1 MKDHIGLI
9 LKGTEEDDNPY
20 EKKNISII
28 RDLDFPNIG
37 LLDIADQ
44 IGTTESEAD
53 CNIKW
58 PIVLTSIEL
67 AIQSFIDTYGKKKW
81 NKRVIF

>member
-53 CNIKW
+53 RNIK
-58 PIVLTSIEL
+58 LTDSID
-67 AIQSFIDTYGKKKW
+67 IDWVGDSEFYWYLWKEKME
-81 NKRVIF
+81 